1 MKNLGTIL
9 GALALVGVVYIGFFK
24 GSTSTK
30 EAKVSTAVADP
41 SKGVR
46 LAYVRT
52 DTLQKNYKYFVELSE
67 HLQKEEQKIQ
77 NEVERKQRDLQIE
90 FSLYQQEAPKMT
102 PEQRQQSESD
112 LMRVQQQYEM
122 WAREQ
127 SDILMEKQQDLQI
140 KMKSDMDSVLV
151 KMKDEL
157 ALDFILLYD
166 ENSAL
171 IYANKDYDITDV
183 VVEKLNENY
192 DKKQTEVSEE

>member
-1 MKNLGTIL
+1 M
-9 GALALVGVVYIGFFK
+9 
-24 GSTSTK
+24 
-30 EAKVSTAVADP
+30 
-41 SKGVR
+41 
-46 LAYVRT
+46 
-52 DTLQKNYKYFVELSE
+52 SE